1 MKCEHLGVTTIG
13 YALNGLCVV
22 ECNDCGEFMRMNIKK
37 QKEECPY
44 CGKTISIV
52 DPPEPGYNP
61 TEDMD
66 AEDRGPG
73 QEGE

>member
-22 ECNDCGEFMRMNIKK
+22 ECVDCGEFMRMNVKK
-37 QKEECPY
+37 NTSESNSSAIE
-44 CGKTISIV
+44 
-52 DPPEPGYNP
+52 PPEPGYNP

-66 AEDRGPG
+66 AEDRGPD
-73 QEGE
+73 QEGGE